1 MLPKGCTILGH
12 WLEMVLGMLPAGIKL
27 FINLRVNDI
36 LLMLCEDLISI
47 VVLDFVGNKIHI
59 N

>member
-1 MLPKGCTILGH
+1 
-12 WLEMVLGMLPAGIKL
+12 MVLGMLPAGIKL